1 MKDVKNINQQ
11 GAGTHPCF
19 YSEAKNRYG
28 RIHLPVAPACN
39 IQCAY
44 CRRDYDCIHENRPGV
59 TKGVIT
65 PEQALERL
73 ETTLE
78 QMPHIS
84 VAGIAGP
91 GDAFADP
98 ELTLKTFELIRRKN
112 SQIALCVSTNGLNI
126 CDYILWLIDL
136 DVRYVTITINSIDP
150 LIGASLYKWVST
162 EDGRLYG
169 SEGAKALIEKQLEA
183 IEVLKINGFT
193 VKINSVVIPGI
204 NEDHIAFLAKKI
216 GRMGVDLMNLI
227 PIIPVKG
234 TDMENITPPGKSMLH
249 RLRIAAGTF
258 VPQMH
263 HCNRCRSDAA
273 GMLESINLLKPAASN
288 DAV

>member
-1 MKDVKNINQQ
+1 MKKMYDNNQTE
-11 GAGTHPCF
+11 ASVHPCF

-28 RIHLPVAPACN
+28 RIHLPVAPECN

-44 CRRDYDCIHENRPGV
+44 CRRDYDCMHENRPGV
-59 TKGVIT
+59 TKGIIT

-73 ETTLE
+73 ERALDR
-78 QMPHIS
+78 MPDIS

-98 ELTLKTFELIRRKN
+98 ELTLKTFELIRSKN
-112 SQIALCVSTNGLNI
+112 SHISLCVSTNGLNI
-126 CDYILWLIDL
+126 RDYIPWLL
-136 DVRYVTITINSIDP
+136 ELSVRYVTITINTLDP
-150 LIGASLYKWVST
+150 ATGALLYKWVNT
-162 EDGRLYG
+162 GDTRLYG
-169 SEGAKALIEKQLEA
+169 VKGAEVLIENQLEA
-183 IEVLKINGFT
+183 IGVLKDHNFI

-204 NEDHIAFLAKKI
+204 NEDHIVFLSKKA

-234 TDMENITPPGKSMLH
+234 TDMENITPPGKDMIH
-249 RLRIAAGTF
+249 KLRKTAGTF

-263 HCNRCRSDAA
+263 HCNRCRSDAV
-273 GMLESINLLKPAASN
+273 GMLGKIHTVKPVKVN
-288 DAV
+288 ENI

>member
-1 MKDVKNINQQ
+1 MINNNQTE
-11 GAGTHPCF
+11 ASVHPCF
-19 YSEAKNRYG
+19 FSEAKNKYG
-28 RIHLPVAPACN
+28 RIHLPIAPKCN

-73 ETTLE
+73 ERTLK
-78 QMPHIS
+78 QMPNIS
-84 VAGIAGP
+84 VAGVAGP

-98 ELTLKTFELIRRKN
+98 ELALKTFELIRKKN

-126 CDYILWLIDL
+126 RDSIPHLAELN
-136 DVRYVTITINSIDP
+136 VRYVTITINTLNP
-150 LIGASLYKWVST
+150 TTGAHLYKWVNTGDS
-162 EDGRLYG
+162 RLYG
-169 SEGAKALIEKQLEA
+169 AEGAKVLIEKQLEA
-183 IEVLKINGFT
+183 IEVLKMHNFT

-204 NEDHIAFLAKKI
+204 NEDHLVFLAKKV
-216 GRMGVDLMNLI
+216 GGMGVDLMNLI

-234 TDMENITPPGKSMLH
+234 TDMENVTPPGKNMLH
-249 RLRIAAGTF
+249 KLRKTAGSF

-273 GMLESINLLKPAASN
+273 GMLEVSAS
-288 DAV
+288 